1 MDVDDAF
8 TEPNTWGTIEVS
20 HSFQSFETGGGFEFF
35 FGFECINYY
44 MKKLYKKNLED
55 LVKYMSYKYRRKK
68 KSSHLD
74 RAKRREVSIIIFGI
88 GFCGCI
94 GISYGDFMGIGF

>member
-1 MDVDDAF
+1 MDALGYFLGILFYIEINDAF

-20 HSFQSFETGGGFEFF
+20 HSFQSFETGGVFLIELT
-35 FGFECINYY
+35 EYIHSN
-44 MKKLYKKNLED
+44 
-55 LVKYMSYKYRRKK
+55 
-68 KSSHLD
+68 HLD
-74 RAKRREVSIIIFGI
+74 RAERREVSIIIFGI